1 MSYKKNIE
9 TIILEETQ
17 NLLLERRLYSLIEQE
32 AAKLGVSL
40 TEEQKKSILQ
50 RLKKSAKKYAGPLAM
65 GAAIAGGTALT
76 INSQSDYE
84 SGLRANASQN
94 TAAAEEYRD
103 SFEGVAKALKK
114 QLNNTHAYIW
124 SMSPDPQ
131 DVTMLPVTGTGAGI
145 LPPDWSVMKK
155 VHDDFMSGAGPT
167 FTPDGA
173 IGASGDPRQN
183 RINFA
188 KDFGST
194 QVKGYGAGKGLRGTI
209 YIDFDDL
216 PENYALPLSGKSPS
230 EQYVQLWDKY
240 VGY

>member
-65 GAAIAGGTALT
+65 GAAIAGGSAALHGL
-76 INSQSDYE
+76 QSDYE
-84 SGLRANASQN
+84 SDLRAQASQN
-94 TAAAEEYRD
+94 AAAAEEYQD
-103 SFEGVAKALKK
+103 SFEGVAKTLKK
-114 QLNNTHAYIW
+114 QLNNTAAYLW

-131 DVTMLPVTGTGAGI
+131 DVTMLPITGAGAGV

-183 RINFA
+183 RLNFA

-194 QVKGYGAGKGLRGTI
+194 QVKGYGGAKGLRGTI